1 MVKEVHAFEALQT
14 EILSAHDTCL
24 NSPVPQSPPVP
35 QAAWWQTLLIA
46 IAVGQIFLT
55 A

>member
-1 MVKEVHAFEALQT
+1 MVREVHAFKVLQR
-14 EILSAHDTCL
+14 EILSAHDSCL

-35 QAAWWQTLLIA
+35 QTAQWQTLLVATLI
-46 IAVGQIFLT
+46 GQT

>member
-1 MVKEVHAFEALQT
+1 MVREVRAFEALRR
-14 EILSAHDTCL
+14 EILSAHNSCL

-35 QAAWWQTLLIA
+35 QAARWQTLLIA
-46 IAVGQIFLT
+46 TLIGQT